1 MKRLIVLSFILFS
14 LSTNAQNKKTLVKK
28 EPVQQQI
35 NPADQAMPW
44 ETADSTAYYDSI
56 AAIPKE
62 LPIPRE
68 FLVYTKKPKQKTE
81 RTKLCFNLVCR
92 DTVLNHCVN
101 DSLCKDPEVSKLLF
115 ESQKGDTMYVL
126 IFVDAFTKAGD
137 DYPQCNSGK
146 ETKLVFARWN
156 TKTNKAKWKQ
166 KTISSCIRNI
176 ANMTKDP
183 IISWDGTSILTVNYY
198 KGGSDFDEI
207 KFDPALPELGFQG
220 SSD

>member
-1 MKRLIVLSFILFS
+1 MKRLIVFAFVLFS
-14 LSTNAQNKKTLVKK
+14 LGAIAQNKKTSAKN
-28 EPVQQQI
+28 EPARQPVVSG
-35 NPADQAMPW
+35 DQPMPW
-44 ETADSTAYYDSI
+44 ESADSTAYYDSI

-81 RTKLCFNLVCR
+81 RIKLCFNLVSR
-92 DTVLNHCVN
+92 DTVLNHCIN
-101 DSLCKDPEVSKLLF
+101 DSLCKDPEVSKVLF
-115 ESQKGDTMYVL
+115 ERQVGDTMYVL
-126 IFVDAFTKAGD
+126 IFVDAFTKVGD

-176 ANMTKDP
+176 ANMTKEP
-183 IISWDGTSILTVNYY
+183 IVSWDASSILTVSYY
-198 KGGSDFDEI
+198 RGGAEFGDI
-207 KFDPALPELGFQG
+207 KFDPAQPELGFQG
-220 SSD
+220 SGD